1 MIIQKAHWWSK
12 VNDFFFCSSFNSS
25 SQKSQG
31 GWEYVCTC
39 ILSWGWEG
47 MPWEGTERHFS
58 ILNVLRSPFP
68 AFPLEVSDSWE
79 VPILS
84 FLSPSLSSALCDPFS
99 VENSG
104 MVGTWVS
111 RSKAGRKCFGV
122 RTGSWGTS
130 EQVRLS
136 FLTGLGI
143 AWGALSSSAA
153 VKGSPCLD
161 QQREVVDK
169 SVHRPHALIGG

>member
-1 MIIQKAHWWSK
+1 MI
-12 VNDFFFCSSFNSS
+12 FFSWSSFNSS

-31 GWEYVCTC
+31 GWEYVCMC
-39 ILSWGWEG
+39 ILSWGWEE
-47 MPWEGTERHFS
+47 MPWEGTEWHVS
-58 ILNVLRSPFP
+58 ILDVLRSPFP
-68 AFPLEVSDSWE
+68 ALPQELSDSWE
-79 VPILS
+79 LLILS
-84 FLSPSLSSALCDPFS
+84 FLSPSLSSALCDLFF

-111 RSKAGRKCFGV
+111 GSKAGRRCLVV
-122 RTGSWGTS
+122 RTGSWGIS

-153 VKGSPCLD
+153 VKGSSCLD

-169 SVHRPHALIGG
+169 SVHRPHAL